1 VNVGRLIQYLSAFPA
16 DMPVVLEARDEPLGD
31 YEVATVDRARM
42 RHDPTYDDCGN
53 RVYYPD
59 DGASAITGRAA
70 DRFDPPTD
78 VVLLG
83 FEERFGVVVDAQVA
97 PSGAPNELEG

>member
-1 VNVGRLIQYLSAFPA
+1 MNVGRLIQYLSAFPA

-42 RHDPTYDDCGN
+42 EHDRTWDSWGT
-53 RVYYPD
+53 RVYY
-59 DGASAITGRAA
+59 RAPSGLMS
-70 DRFDPPTD
+70 RHCDPAQD

-83 FEERFGVVVDAQVA
+83 FEERPGGVVDAQPA
-97 PSGAPNELEG
+97 PAAIDAGGSTP